1 MPSACP
7 RGTSVNSA
15 LLTKGRLGQGI
26 QAVVVLDVSVGNAPA
41 IVVPLA
47 TVRHGAVVLEDTSL
61 RVEFSDWVGDTCVPV
76 LMIDIVA
83 ESTTT

>member
-1 MPSACP
+1 MPSAWP

-15 LLTKGRLGQGI
+15 LLTNGRLGQGI
-26 QAVVVLDVSVGNAPA
+26 QPVVVLDVSVGKAPA

-47 TVRHGAVVLEDTSL
+47 PVRHGAVVLEDTSL
-61 RVEFSDWVGDTCVPV
+61 RVESSDWVGDTCVPV